1 MAKSPPKEPKTP
13 KPQDPKKNA
22 NSQPSREAQLD
33 AMLPGGAV
41 RNLELERKN
50 SGRPGRI
57 GVQDVFEA
65 LGYRKPVKRFDED
78 AQRIYLEEVR
88 RTGFLKLAAIRA
100 GIKPETAQAL
110 RRSDPEFDEA
120 VKNAQ
125 SMYQWDLLQEA
136 HRRATEGVTRPIIG
150 GQFKDE
156 IVAQEQVYSDGLLV
170 KLLDA
175 QVDGFGKDSAG
186 GAGGGGGGG
195 VLIIPNRVE
204 SLDDWE
210 AAYGEAAK
218 GLTGRPAA

>member
-22 NSQPSREAQLD
+22 NSEPSREAALD
-33 AMLPGGAV
+33 AMLPKSAV

-50 SGRPGRI
+50 AGRPGRI

-65 LGYRKPVKRFDED
+65 LGYRKPLKRFDEE
-78 AQRIYLEEVR
+78 AQAIYLQEVR

-100 GIKPETAQAL
+100 GIKPEAAQQL
-110 RRSDPEFDEA
+110 RRADGEFDEA

-136 HRRATEGVTRPIIG
+136 HRRATEGITRPIIG

-156 IVAQEQVYSDGLLV
+156 IVAQEQVYSDGLLS

-175 QVDGFGKDSAG
+175 QVDGFGKDSALS
-186 GAGGGGGGG
+186 GGGGGGG

-218 GLTGRPAA
+218 GLTGRPEA